1 MSISS
6 CYDDISRYN
15 ALKASLANIVGSLNL
30 SATKLAP
37 VSNTIY
43 SAYRGGFVKANTMEM
58 RQIASEIKALAVD
71 YQTKISQMYSK
82 FSNMPTVTNEWTGGQ
97 AQKYVSYVLLEKQD
111 MMFVGDQLKEFAK
124 VIADDATLLENN
136 AASVRKDES
145 SE

>member
-43 SAYRGGFVKANTMEM
+43 SAYSVDESQTPVVGRIDQLQED
-58 RQIASEIKALAVD
+58 IASTANYISKVVMPAIDQAISNKRREIFRLEQEKA
-71 YQTKISQMYSK
+71 QNSG
-82 FSNMPTVTNEWTGGQ
+82 N
-97 AQKYVSYVLLEKQD
+97 
-111 MMFVGDQLKEFAK
+111 
-124 VIADDATLLENN
+124 
-136 AASVRKDES
+136 
-145 SE
+145 